1 MSKQQ
6 EYIDLANRFYDAF
19 TSENLTFDLVKEIVV
34 AMKDA
39 YFMQCVALEFPYSDR
54 YRHDFNS
61 RIY

>member
-39 YFMQCVALEFPYSDR
+39 YFMQCVALEFPY
-54 YRHDFNS
+54 F
-61 RIY
+61 I